1 MNFSRIFFV
10 VIAGLASV
18 SCMKGPSSMMGL
30 TPDLQSAGTVFAV
43 SERPQV
49 EEKIIVGS
57 ATPF

>member
-1 MNFSRIFFV
+1 
-10 VIAGLASV
+10 
-18 SCMKGPSSMMGL
+18 MMGL